1 MAGPISRAP
10 FAIEELM
17 AMALLR
23 SLRSSTICT
32 RNDCRP
38 GMSKALIKPCKAV
51 RAMISQRVMTCASV
65 SAARASD

>member
-1 MAGPISRAP
+1 MAGPTSRAP

-32 RNDCRP
+32 RKDWRAGHVEGVDQALQRRERNDLPQVDDMCERER
-38 GMSKALIKPCKAV
+38 GQCE
-51 RAMISQRVMTCASV
+51 
-65 SAARASD
+65 